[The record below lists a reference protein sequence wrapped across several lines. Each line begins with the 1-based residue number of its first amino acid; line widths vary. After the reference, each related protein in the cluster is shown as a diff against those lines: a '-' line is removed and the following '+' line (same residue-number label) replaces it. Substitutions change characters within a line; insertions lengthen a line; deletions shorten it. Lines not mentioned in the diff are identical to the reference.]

1 MTRKVIS
8 KDEERLNIVILTNET
23 LGIVAKG
30 ISRCDVNDNYN
41 REFGIA
47 LADTKAWL
55 KYYKKLSKYYTGKLK
70 LTKAGE
76 DWWITQLT
84 ISKNYADRRVI
95 EYEKQYSIIIGG

>member
-8 KDEERLNIVILTNET
+8 KDENKLNIVILTDED

-30 ISRCDVNDNYN
+30 ISRCHANDEYDKK
-41 REFGIA
+41 FGIS

-55 KYYKKLSKYYTGKLK
+55 KYYKKLKLYSMK
-70 LTKAGE
+70 ELAEAEG

-84 ISKNYADRRVI
+84 IIKNYANKRVV
-95 EYEKQYSIIIGG
+95 EYEEKFNIMVGG